1 MRNAEVIRQ
10 WQILR
15 EVESRR
21 TGVTIHELAKLV
33 KVSTRTIRRDLQALQ
48 EAGFA
53 VFDEGEENETK
64 RWKLDAQP
72 FKNVQEGLSVG
83 DVAALYLSRAVV
95 EGRLGMAAGRRAAR
109 GVRRKSNAGSTRA
122 CASSS
127 RRCRRSSRPRP
138 GPRAQ
143 QASGRLVD
151 VTRRLLDA
159 VRDRRVVDMRYFS
172 ASSNRAKSYA
182 VHPYRLALAQ
192 GGVYLVAWVPH
203 YDEFRT
209 FALERIER
217 LTVGEETFR
226 KTRELPQR
234 SVRRVDGRLLGRAG
248 AHRARVRR
256 PCRRRTS
263 AAARGTTRSA
273 STSCPTAGSAMT
285 LDVSNDWALRS
296 WVLGFGASVRVVKP
310 AALADAVLDEL
321 KRACHVYE
329 PKLDLQ
335 DARPPVDVA
344 PPLPI

>member
-1 MRNAEVIRQ
+1 VIRQ

-15 EVESRR
+15 EVEARR
-21 TGVTIHELAKLV
+21 TGVTIHELAKQV

-53 VFDEGEENETK
+53 IYDEGEENETK
-64 RWKLDAQP
+64 RWRLNAQP
-72 FKNVQEGLSVG
+72 FKSVQDGLSVG

-95 EGRLGMAAGRRAAR
+95 EGLSGWPLADELRAAFEKIER
-109 GVRRKSNAGSTRA
+109 GLNPRMREFLSTLPQVVSA
-122 CASSS
+122 KA
-127 RRCRRSSRPRP
+127 
-138 GPRAQ
+138 GPRTGL
-143 QASGRLVD
+143 ASGKLVE
-151 VTRRLLDA
+151 VTRKLLDA
-159 VRDRRVVDMRYFS
+159 VRDRRTVDMRYFS

-217 LTVGEETFR
+217 LTVGEQTFR
-226 KTRELPQR
+226 KTRDLPSDLFGGSMGAFWAAPERIELEFEARVAPYVRGRMWHDSQRIDELPE
-234 SVRRVDGRLLGRAG
+234 GRLR
-248 AHRARVRR
+248 
-256 PCRRRTS
+256 
-263 AAARGTTRSA
+263 
-273 STSCPTAGSAMT
+273 MT

-296 WVLGFGASVRVVKP
+296 WILGFGASVRIVRP
-310 AALADAVLDEL
+310 TALADAVLDEL

>member
-1 MRNAEVIRQ
+1 VRNAEVIRQ

-15 EVESRR
+15 EVETRR
-21 TGVTIHELAKLV
+21 AGVTIHELAELV
-33 KVSTRTIRRDLQALQ
+33 NVSTRTIRRDLQALQ

-53 VFDEGEENETK
+53 VYDEGEENETK
-64 RWKLDAQP
+64 RWKLDAHP

-95 EGRLGMAAGRRAAR
+95 EGVSGWPLADELRAAFQKIER
-109 GVRRKSNAGSTRA
+109 GLNPRMREFLSTLPQVVTA
-122 CASSS
+122 KA
-127 RRCRRSSRPRP
+127 

-143 QASGRLVD
+143 QASGKLVD
-151 VTRRLLDA
+151 VTRRLRDA
-159 VRDRRVVDMRYFS
+159 VRDRRAVDMRYFS

-226 KTRELPQR
+226 KTRELPSDLFGGSMGAFWAEPER
-234 SVRRVDGRLLGRAG
+234 VELEFEARVVPYVRGRTWHDSQHLDELPDGR
-248 AHRARVRR
+248 VR
-256 PCRRRTS
+256 
-263 AAARGTTRSA
+263 
-273 STSCPTAGSAMT
+273 MT

-296 WVLGFGASVRVVKP
+296 WVLGFGANVRVVNP